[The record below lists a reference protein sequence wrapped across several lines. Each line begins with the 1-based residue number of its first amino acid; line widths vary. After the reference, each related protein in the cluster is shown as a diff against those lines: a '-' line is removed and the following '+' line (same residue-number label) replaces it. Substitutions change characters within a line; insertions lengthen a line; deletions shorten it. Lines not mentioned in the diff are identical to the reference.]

1 MKRKERLALEEK
13 MYDILSEKYRGAVV
27 VNNTAID
34 YIRAMC
40 DFVYDK
46 RIVEL
51 LKEDIINNN
60 DTEIH
65 KQFEKW
71 LQSNYEGYTY
81 AKRIR
86 QMDNKIMFYYIWGA
100 IGWVLACFF
109 AFN

>member
-1 MKRKERLALEEK
+1 MKRKERLALEER
-13 MYDILSEKYRGAVV
+13 MYDILSEKYKGAVV

-34 YIRAMC
+34 YIKAMC
-40 DFVYDK
+40 DFVYNK

-51 LKEDIINNN
+51 LKEDIINHN

-71 LQSNYEGYTY
+71 LQSNYKEY
-81 AKRIR
+81 AYIKR
-86 QMDNKIMFYYIWGA
+86 MNKMNNKIMFYYIWGT

>member
-13 MYDILSEKYRGAVV
+13 MYDILSEKYNGAVV

-34 YIRAMC
+34 YISAMC
-40 DFVYDK
+40 DFVYNK

-51 LKEDIINNN
+51 LKEDIISNN

-71 LQSNYEGYTY
+71 LQSNYKEYTY
-81 AKRIR
+81 TKRMIK
-86 QMDNKIMFYYIWGA
+86 MDNKIMFYYIWGA

>member
-13 MYDILSEKYRGAVV
+13 MYDILSERFRGAVV

-34 YIRAMC
+34 HIKATC

-51 LKEDIINNN
+51 LKEDIINHNY
-60 DTEIH
+60 TEIH

-71 LQSNYEGYTY
+71 LQSNYKEYTY
-81 AKRIR
+81 TKRIMK
-86 QMDNKIMFYYIWGA
+86 MDNKVMFYYIWGT

>member
-1 MKRKERLALEEK
+1 MKRKERHALEEK
-13 MYDILSEKYRGAVV
+13 MYDILSEKYNGAVV

-34 YIRAMC
+34 YISAMC

-51 LKEDIINNN
+51 LKEDIISKNN
-60 DTEIH
+60 TEIH
-65 KQFEKW
+65 QQFEKW
-71 LQSNYEGYTY
+71 LQSNYKEYTY
-81 AKRIR
+81 YKRINK
-86 QMDNKIMFYYIWGA
+86 MDNKIMFHYIWGT

>member
-1 MKRKERLALEEK
+1 MKRKERRVLEEK
-13 MYDILSEKYRGAVV
+13 MYNILSERFRGAVV

-34 YIRAMC
+34 YIKAMC

-51 LKEDIINNN
+51 LKEDIINHN
-60 DTEIH
+60 DTEIY

-71 LQSNYEGYTY
+71 LQTNYKEYTY
-81 AKRIR
+81 TKRFIK
-86 QMDNKIMFYYIWGA
+86 MDNKIMFYYIWGT
-100 IGWVLACFF
+100 IGWVFACFF

>member
-1 MKRKERLALEEK
+1 MKRKERRVLEEK
-13 MYDILSEKYRGAVV
+13 MYNILSEKYSGAVV
-27 VNNTAID
+27 VNNTTID
-34 YIRAMC
+34 HISAMC

-51 LKEDIINNN
+51 LKEDIINHN

-71 LQSNYEGYTY
+71 LQSNYKEYTY
-81 AKRIR
+81 TKRMVK
-86 QMDNKIMFYYIWGA
+86 MDNKIMFYYIWGT

>member
-13 MYDILSEKYRGAVV
+13 MYEILSEKYRGAVV

-34 YIRAMC
+34 YIKAMC

-51 LKEDIINNN
+51 LKEDIISRN

-71 LQSNYEGYTY
+71 LQSNYKEYTY
-81 AKRIR
+81 TKRMVK
-86 QMDNKIMFYYIWGA
+86 MDNNIMFYYIWGT
-100 IGWVLACFF
+100 IGWVLACLFG
-109 AFN
+109 FN

>member
-13 MYDILSEKYRGAVV
+13 MYDILSEKYHGAVV

>member
-34 YIRAMC
+34 YIKAMC

-51 LKEDIINNN
+51 LKEDIINHN

-71 LQSNYEGYTY
+71 LQSNYKEYTY
-81 AKRIR
+81 IKRMTK
-86 QMDNKIMFYYIWGA
+86 MDNKIMFYYIWGT
-100 IGWVLACFF
+100 IGWVLACLI

>member
-1 MKRKERLALEEK
+1 MKRKERLALEER
-13 MYDILSEKYRGAVV
+13 MYDILSEKYIGAVV

-34 YIRAMC
+34 YIKAMC
-40 DFVYDK
+40 DFSYDK

-51 LKEDIINNN
+51 LKEDIINHNY
-60 DTEIH
+60 TEIY

-71 LQSNYEGYTY
+71 LQSNYNEYTY
-81 AKRIR
+81 TKRIMK
-86 QMDNKIMFYYIWGA
+86 MDNKVMFYYIWGT

>member
-1 MKRKERLALEEK
+1 MKRRERLALEEK
-13 MYDILSEKYRGAVV
+13 MYDILSERYSGAVV

-34 YIRAMC
+34 YIKAMC

-71 LQSNYEGYTY
+71 LQSNYKEYTY
-81 AKRIR
+81 TKRMIK
-86 QMDNKIMFYYIWGA
+86 MDNKIMFYYIWGS

>member
-13 MYDILSEKYRGAVV
+13 MYDIINERFSGAVV

-34 YIRAMC
+34 YVKAMC
-40 DFVYDK
+40 DFIYDK

-51 LKEDIINNN
+51 LKEDIINHNY
-60 DTEIH
+60 TEIH

-71 LQSNYEGYTY
+71 LQSNYKEYTY
-81 AKRIR
+81 TKRFIK
-86 QMDNKIMFYYIWGA
+86 MDNKIMFYYIWGT